1 MHPKGYTKINST
13 SETHFPF
20 PIGYK
25 SMEAQNIKLYQ
36 LRNNSGQVEGLP
48 NNPRLI
54 KDDRFKK
61 LVKSLQDDPE
71 MLSLRELIVFPHKD
85 TFVVI
90 GGNMRLKALRE
101 LGYTE
106 APCKVLPADTHIEKL
121 KAIALKDNSSFGDY
135 DYEALANEWDA
146 QLLADCGIEVWQM
159 PEDIEKEL
167 EEEEQKKD
175 NAKAQKIILRFN
187 KKEFLYVR
195 DALLSLGETFE
206 EAVVYLLKQHNGED
220 ND

>member
-1 MHPKGYTKINST
+1 
-13 SETHFPF
+13 
-20 PIGYK
+20 
-25 SMEAQNIKLYQ
+25 MEAQNIKLYQ

-175 NAKAQKIILRFN
+175 SAKSQKIILRFN

>member
-1 MHPKGYTKINST
+1 MN
-13 SETHFPF
+13 
-20 PIGYK
+20 
-25 SMEAQNIKLYQ
+25 AQDIKLYQ
-36 LRNNSGQVEGLP
+36 LRNNAGQIEGLP
-48 NNPRLI
+48 GNPRLI

-71 MLSLRELIVFPHKD
+71 MLSLRELIVFPHND

>member
-1 MHPKGYTKINST
+1 MN
-13 SETHFPF
+13 
-20 PIGYK
+20 
-25 SMEAQNIKLYQ
+25 AQDIKLYQ
-36 LRNNSGQVEGLP
+36 LRNNAGQIEGLP
-48 NNPRLI
+48 GNPRLI

-71 MLSLRELIVFPHKD
+71 MLSLRELIVFPHND

-101 LGYTE
+101 LDYTE

-159 PEDIEKEL
+159 PEEIEKEL
-167 EEEEQKKD
+167 EEEEEKKD

>member
-1 MHPKGYTKINST
+1 MN
-13 SETHFPF
+13 
-20 PIGYK
+20 
-25 SMEAQNIKLYQ
+25 AQDIKLYQ
-36 LRNNSGQVEGLP
+36 LRNNAGQIEGLP
-48 NNPRLI
+48 GNPRLI

-71 MLSLRELIVFPHKD
+71 MLSLRELIVFPHND

-101 LGYTE
+101 LDYTE

-146 QLLADCGIEVWQM
+146 QLLADCGIDVWQM
-159 PEDIEKEL
+159 PEEIEKEL
-167 EEEEQKKD
+167 EEEEERKD

-195 DALLSLGETFE
+195 DELLSLAETFE
-206 EAVVYLLKQHNGED
+206 EAVVYLLKKHNGQN

>member
-1 MHPKGYTKINST
+1 
-13 SETHFPF
+13 
-20 PIGYK
+20 
-25 SMEAQNIKLYQ
+25 MEVQNIKLYQ

-54 KDDRFKK
+54 KDDRFRK

-146 QLLADCGIEVWQM
+146 QLLADCDRV
-159 PEDIEKEL
+159 
-167 EEEEQKKD
+167 
-175 NAKAQKIILRFN
+175 
-187 KKEFLYVR
+187 
-195 DALLSLGETFE
+195 
-206 EAVVYLLKQHNGED
+206 
-220 ND
+220 

>member
-1 MHPKGYTKINST
+1 MN
-13 SETHFPF
+13 
-20 PIGYK
+20 
-25 SMEAQNIKLYQ
+25 AQDIKLYQ
-36 LRNNSGQVEGLP
+36 LRNNAGQIEGLP
-48 NNPRLI
+48 GNPRLI

-71 MLSLRELIVFPHKD
+71 MLSLRELIVFPHND

-101 LGYTE
+101 LEYTE

>member
-1 MHPKGYTKINST
+1 MN
-13 SETHFPF
+13 
-20 PIGYK
+20 
-25 SMEAQNIKLYQ
+25 AQDIKLYQ
-36 LRNNSGQVEGLP
+36 LRNNAGQIEGLP
-48 NNPRLI
+48 GNPRLI

-71 MLSLRELIVFPHKD
+71 MLSLRELIVFPHND

-101 LGYTE
+101 LDYTE

-159 PEDIEKEL
+159 PEEIEKEL
-167 EEEEQKKD
+167 EEEEEKKD

-206 EAVVYLLKQHNGED
+206 EAVFYLLKQHNGED

>member
-1 MHPKGYTKINST
+1 MN
-13 SETHFPF
+13 
-20 PIGYK
+20 
-25 SMEAQNIKLYQ
+25 AQDIKLYQ
-36 LRNNSGQVEGLP
+36 LRNNAGQIEGLP
-48 NNPRLI
+48 GNPRLI

-71 MLSLRELIVFPHKD
+71 MLSLRELIVFPHND

-101 LGYTE
+101 LDYTE

-146 QLLADCGIEVWQM
+146 QLLADCGSEVWQM
-159 PEDIEKEL
+159 PEEIEKEL
-167 EEEEQKKD
+167 EEEEEKKD

>member
-1 MHPKGYTKINST
+1 
-13 SETHFPF
+13 
-20 PIGYK
+20 
-25 SMEAQNIKLYQ
+25 MEAQNIKLYQ

-71 MLSLRELIVFPHKD
+71 MLSLRELIVFPHND

>member
-1 MHPKGYTKINST
+1 MN
-13 SETHFPF
+13 
-20 PIGYK
+20 
-25 SMEAQNIKLYQ
+25 AQDIKLYQ
-36 LRNNSGQVEGLP
+36 LRNNAGQIEGLP
-48 NNPRLI
+48 GNPRLI

-71 MLSLRELIVFPHKD
+71 MLSLRELIVFPHND

-159 PEDIEKEL
+159 PDEIEKEL
-167 EEEEQKKD
+167 EEEEEKKD

>member
-1 MHPKGYTKINST
+1 MN
-13 SETHFPF
+13 
-20 PIGYK
+20 
-25 SMEAQNIKLYQ
+25 AQDIKLYQ
-36 LRNNSGQVEGLP
+36 LRNNAGQIEGLP
-48 NNPRLI
+48 GNPRLI

-71 MLSLRELIVFPHKD
+71 MLSLRELIVFPHND

-121 KAIALKDNSSFGDY
+121 KAIALKDNSSFGEY